1 MQKSTNCY
9 AYAANDPDGHPPG
22 KPQPGEHSGKPIT
35 DVDCATVSAAAKSDG
50 MIPAPSPPVNK
61 PGFYLV
67 ALVSAPGEDY
77 HWYRQDS
84 NGLWSQKHGNGPATN
99 LDESGNLITNP
110 ETCNRDGSAAGM
122 PNYTDFC
129 GYFYVPAAGIRTGP
143 P

>member
-1 MQKSTNCY
+1 
-9 AYAANDPDGHPPG
+9 
-22 KPQPGEHSGKPIT
+22 
-35 DVDCATVSAAAKSDG
+35 
-50 MIPAPSPPVNK
+50 VNK

-84 NGLWSQKHGNGPATN
+84 NGLWSQKHGNAPVTN
-99 LDESGNLITNP
+99 LDESGHLITNP
-110 ETCNRDGSAAGM
+110 ETCNRDGTAAGM

-129 GYFYVPAAGIRTGP
+129 GYFYVPAGGIKTGP